1 MEARFIEPLDVLFL
15 RGNKLFG
22 DPGSHGEALIPP
34 WPSVAAGAIRSRMLA
49 DDSVDFARFANG
61 EIEHETLGTP
71 GQPGP
76 FAVVAFHLAR
86 QKDGNVEPIFALPA
100 DLSVAEDGTVRRL
113 LPVRPAEGI
122 VTSSPAALLPVL
134 AEETRAKPATGSW
147 LGVAGWRKYLAG
159 ETPGTDDLVKSLW
172 KLDQRVGIGL
182 DSETGRPEN
191 GKLFTVQ
198 AVVLD
203 RDVGFLAVVAG
214 AVPPREGTLRLGGDG
229 RGAAITCADVALPRG
244 DHTAIARAGRC
255 RIVLTAPGL
264 FPEGWRLPGS
274 AGQGRFSLHGVTG
287 RVVAAAVPRAEIV
300 SGFDIARRRPKPAQ
314 RVAPTGSV
322 YWLDGL
328 SATPDALDKLVTHGL
343 WSEPCEDEQ
352 RRAEG
357 FNRIAIAAWRA

>member
-34 WPSVAAGAIRSRMLA
+34 WPSVVAGAIRSRMLA
-49 DDSVDFARFANG
+49 DDSIDFARFARS

-71 GQPGP
+71 GRPGS
-76 FAVVAFHLAR
+76 FSVVAFHLAR
-86 QKDGNVEPIFALPA
+86 RKDGRVEPIFALPA
-100 DLSVAEDGTVRRL
+100 DLSVAENGTVRRL
-113 LPVRPAEGI
+113 SPVLPSEGI
-122 VTSSPAALLPVL
+122 VTSCPTPLLPVL
-134 AEETRAKPATGSW
+134 AEERRAKPATGSW
-147 LGVAGWRKYLAG
+147 LSVAGWRKYLAG
-159 ETPGTDDLVKSLW
+159 ATPVAEDLVKGLW
-172 KLDQRVGIGL
+172 KLDPRVGIGV
-182 DSETGRPEN
+182 DSATGGPED

-198 AVVLD
+198 AVALD
-203 RDVGFLAVVAG
+203 RDVGFLALVAG
-214 AVPPREGTLRLGGDG
+214 AIPPYEGTLRFGGDG
-229 RGAAITCADVALPRG
+229 RGAAIAKADVILPRG
-244 DHTAIARAGRC
+244 DHAAIARAGRC

-274 AGQGRFSLHGVTG
+274 GGQGNFDLCGVKA
-287 RVVAAAVPRAEIV
+287 RVAAVALPRADIV
-300 SGFDIARRRPKPAQ
+300 SGFDIARLRPKPAQ

-357 FNRIAIAAWRA
+357 FNRIAIAAW